1 MGEDGQVQAFDGLT
15 YRRCLVILAI
25 FRLPPSLGVPKFW
38 DTMEAAWKSKQES
51 GHLGDWAE
59 GEEGPQVP
67 AAQG

>member
-1 MGEDGQVQAFDGLT
+1 M
-15 YRRCLVILAI
+15 ILAI